1 VIGLDY
7 RYVERKRPIMR
18 LQVPENPELEVEG

>member
-1 VIGLDY
+1 MGLDY

-18 LQVPENPELEVEG
+18 LRVPENPQPEVKS